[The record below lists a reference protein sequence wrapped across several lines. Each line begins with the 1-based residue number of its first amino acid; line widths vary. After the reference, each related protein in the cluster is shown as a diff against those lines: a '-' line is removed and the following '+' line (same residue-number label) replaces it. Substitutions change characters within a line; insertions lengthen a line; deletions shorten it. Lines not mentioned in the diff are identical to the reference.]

1 MSTIIEGE
9 CVGKC
14 LWRKWSLLKQ
24 GRRIVMNLE
33 KFLRGKYLGDK
44 SLAGEDGQGQESA
57 FQAM

>member
-1 MSTIIEGE
+1 
-9 CVGKC
+9 
-14 LWRKWSLLKQ
+14 
-24 GRRIVMNLE
+24 MNLE